1 MNERD
6 RGMKELFVIPMVLYG
21 VLMGIMICINRAK
34 SKSEKLTQ
42 TVATEN
48 LMTTMF
54 GDKLSKKK
62 EVVIKI
68 VLFQFV
74 LLFGYT
80 LISLWMNITVPITRY
95 FILVMLL
102 VLVVELIARMLTLLK
117 ASSSKELVERK
128 KISDIA
134 PYIYLVVIAVSI
146 GTML

>member
-1 MNERD
+1 
-6 RGMKELFVIPMVLYG
+6 MKELFVIPMVLYG
-21 VLMGIMICINRAK
+21 VLMGIMICMNRAK
-34 SKSEKLTQ
+34 SKSEKLSQ

-48 LMTTMF
+48 LMATMF
-54 GDKLSKKK
+54 GNELSKKK
-62 EVVIKI
+62 EVVIRI
-68 VLFQFV
+68 VLFQFI

-80 LISLWMNITVPITRY
+80 LISLWLNFAVPIARY

-102 VLVVELIARMLTLLK
+102 VLVVELITRIITLLK

>member
-1 MNERD
+1 
-6 RGMKELFVIPMVLYG
+6 MKELFVIPMVLYG
-21 VLMGIMICINRAK
+21 VLVGIMISMNRAK
-34 SKSEKLTQ
+34 SKSEKLSQ

-48 LMTTMF
+48 LMDTMF
-54 GDKLSKKK
+54 GNELSKKK
-62 EVVIKI
+62 GVVIRI

-80 LISLWMNITVPITRY
+80 LISLWMNFTVPITRY
-95 FILVMLL
+95 FTLVMLL
-102 VLVVELIARMLTLLK
+102 LLVVELLTRMITLLK

-146 GTML
+146 GTIL